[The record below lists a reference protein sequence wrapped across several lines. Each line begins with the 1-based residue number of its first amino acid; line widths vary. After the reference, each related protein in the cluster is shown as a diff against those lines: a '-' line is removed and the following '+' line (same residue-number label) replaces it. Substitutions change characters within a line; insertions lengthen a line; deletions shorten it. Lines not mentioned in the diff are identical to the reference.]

1 VDDFSLIGS
10 LSFSLRSSNPIST
23 PLPSLVTSAL
33 QMKRECFSEILASTY
48 ETTWR
53 SNVRH
58 HQQKQVTLR
67 RCVCECMFAL
77 IKKSGSIQSLLMIT
91 GSVILLKCPSRTTGK
106 FKAVNT
112 QSHINIIPQGPKS
125 LNNDQPTNTDCIH
138 TCY

>member
-33 QMKRECFSEILASTY
+33 QMKGECFSETLASTY
-48 ETTWR
+48 ETTRR
-53 SNVRH
+53 SNVRQ

-67 RCVCECMFAL
+67 RWVCECMFAL
-77 IKKSGSIQSLLMIT
+77 IKKKSGCIQSLLMIT
-91 GSVILLKCPSRTTGK
+91 GPVMLLKCPSRTTGK

-112 QSHINIIPQGPKS
+112 VINIIPQGPKS

-138 TCY
+138 TCC